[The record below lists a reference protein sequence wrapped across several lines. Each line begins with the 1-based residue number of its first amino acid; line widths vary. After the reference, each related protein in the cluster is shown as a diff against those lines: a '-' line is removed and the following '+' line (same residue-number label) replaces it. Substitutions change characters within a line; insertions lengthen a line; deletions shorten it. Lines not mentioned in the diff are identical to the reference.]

1 MSCRIQSHE
10 EITNQ
15 TTSLCLKSV
24 RGLALGPAFTH
35 QQSMIRVILRDL
47 YNNNNNN
54 SNMDITQLL
63 MSVGSTEPT
72 NPKPIQEGE
81 RFCWARK
88 CWSLCRGLNHSK
100 KA

>member
-15 TTSLCLKSV
+15 TTSLCLKRV

-35 QQSMIRVILRDL
+35 YQSMIRVILRDL
-47 YNNNNNN
+47 YNY
-54 SNMDITQLL
+54 NMDITQLL

-72 NPKPIQEGE
+72 LNPKLEIL
-81 RFCWARK
+81 
-88 CWSLCRGLNHSK
+88 SLSK
-100 KA
+100 KGRGFVLLGSEVLVTVQGA